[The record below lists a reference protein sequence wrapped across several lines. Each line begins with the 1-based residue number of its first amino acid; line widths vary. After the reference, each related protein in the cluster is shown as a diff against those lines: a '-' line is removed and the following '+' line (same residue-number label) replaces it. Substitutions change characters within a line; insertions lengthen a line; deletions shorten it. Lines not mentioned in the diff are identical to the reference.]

1 MRALLLLAAMGMFPG
16 LAFAEISTSNI
27 GAGEPLSIAR
37 DDAGVTAL
45 VNTLEGLM
53 VRRTTPD
60 GGWGE
65 PGALSAVPADNAALA
80 AYAFVA
86 HAAWVVDGIA
96 MHQIVSDGV
105 PQGEPV
111 SLGPAAGSVS
121 LVVDESGIA
130 WILGGLPA
138 TLWSVALDGTLAT
151 HLPPGLADGAQLLFT
166 PAGLE
171 VMGSLGTNVFTAGF
185 DGTDWAAAAPLG
197 AGALEGACF
206 AGGARHVLV
215 SSPADGSRTVWTGVG
230 SGWTSELVTES
241 AGALRIAC
249 DDAGSFLVY
258 VDEAGSIRVHSNEL
272 METVAV
278 VMVAKDA
285 VTGVGGGP
293 GGLEVIASAFGA
305 GYHAMY
311 DGELTGVPFLAGMDP
326 AAPVAGTTVEVL
338 GGRFVAGAT
347 SVLLDGDPLFVSD
360 VTPWRLNA
368 LIPDDL
374 QGGDHNLTIL
384 TSGGSDLSTV
394 LILAPPPVVSGV
406 SPTVALLDSLVVVEG
421 DHLEQATG
429 VTIAGW
435 EQELLSADPA
445 AVVFRVVGETPLG
458 SGPLVVTTPSG
469 TATSAISVL
478 LPAPDVTQLSPNPAV
493 PGGLLTIT
501 GHYLVNPT
509 LVTVGGAGQTILSAE
524 NTSVT
529 VLLDVE
535 LALGDHMVQV
545 IADGGT
551 CGPTGPL
558 QIVEPP
564 PEMPVIEE
572 LYPPNV
578 SPGHEFLVL
587 GKHLVTVHA
596 ATVNG
601 VGATLVEAGEK
612 SVRLRVS
619 DALSAGETTLVLSS
633 SKGTVQTGILLLE
646 PGLPMQS
653 LAGASPQ
660 PVEWGNAL
668 WLSGSGLES
677 VWNVRIGHVDAEI
690 LSAENDLMQVLVSED
705 TVGGLQE
712 VLVVGAG
719 VSNGIEVLIAL
730 EDPPADVVE
739 PDPETDASE
748 SDADESGSDADG
760 GEEDGMET
768 GASGGGDGGCRASI
782 PVGGRASMV
791 LWSLLLFAWM
801 RRTSRGVSAR

>member
-1 MRALLLLAAMGMFPG
+1 
-16 LAFAEISTSNI
+16 
-27 GAGEPLSIAR
+27 
-37 DDAGVTAL
+37 
-45 VNTLEGLM
+45 
-53 VRRTTPD
+53 
-60 GGWGE
+60 
-65 PGALSAVPADNAALA
+65 
-80 AYAFVA
+80 
-86 HAAWVVDGIA
+86 
-96 MHQIVSDGV
+96 
-105 PQGEPV
+105 
-111 SLGPAAGSVS
+111 
-121 LVVDESGIA
+121 
-130 WILGGLPA
+130 
-138 TLWSVALDGTLAT
+138 
-151 HLPPGLADGAQLLFT
+151 
-166 PAGLE
+166 
-171 VMGSLGTNVFTAGF
+171 
-185 DGTDWAAAAPLG
+185 
-197 AGALEGACF
+197 
-206 AGGARHVLV
+206 
-215 SSPADGSRTVWTGVG
+215 VG

-293 GGLEVIASAFGA
+293 EGIEVIASAFGA

-347 SVLLDGDPLFVSD
+347 SVLLDGDPLLVSD